1 MLLAAGAK
9 VPDDERRQREFAQVA
24 REARCPVTLLLLFQ
38 NGLRPTRQDA
48 DWADEH
54 GHAEVK
60 KHVLDHLGE
69 YAIRY
74 DIDQLLKLEPHQFY
88 CGLAESIP
96 DTYGPRDKMLYP
108 QERVLRDLWEFEIC
122 TGSGFSTML
131 SNQVYDVV
139 ERSYHALQA
148 IGASNALSAVSEL
161 RSHLQKHG
169 IPERLDPDPE
179 VYDELSD
186 EAWEQIEHIDQ
197 KYFGGPRGTDIWTD
211 RTHFALGIEYAKKHI
226 KLLRKRKCKG

>member
-1 MLLAAGAK
+1 
-9 VPDDERRQREFAQVA
+9 
-24 REARCPVTLLLLFQ
+24 
-38 NGLRPTRQDA
+38 
-48 DWADEH
+48 
-54 GHAEVK
+54 
-60 KHVLDHLGE
+60 VLDHLGE
-69 YAIRY
+69 YAICY

-88 CGLAESIP
+88 SGLAESIP
-96 DTYGPRDKMLYP
+96 DTYSPREKMLYP

-131 SNQVYDVV
+131 SNQMYDVV

-197 KYFGGPRGTDIWTD
+197 KYFGGPRETDIWTD
-211 RTHFALGIEYAKKHI
+211 RTHFALGIDYAKKHI
-226 KLLRKRKCKG
+226 KLPRKRKPK